1 MMKQEFPET
10 RQSLLLRLQQDS
22 DVQSWTEFE
31 QMYRPAVF
39 RLARR
44 RGLQPSDA
52 EDLTQR
58 VMLAI
63 VNKLSQ
69 WEVDRQRGSFRAWL
83 LTVTRNEVVS
93 HFRKQLRLN
102 HETVDE
108 NRHGVPELE
117 EQVDWEFRRAVFR
130 SLTRQIQ
137 SEFEPATWQC
147 FWLTAVEQ
155 QSAQEVANALGLS
168 LGAVYKNKS
177 RVLKKLKNRVAQMNN
192 STNPEDEV

>member
-1 MMKQEFPET
+1 MKQEFPET

-58 VMLAI
+58 VMLA
-63 VNKLSQ
+63 VVKKLSQ

-108 NRHGVPELE
+108 NRHGVAELE

-137 SEFEPATWQC
+137 SEFERATWQC

-155 QSAQEVANALGLS
+155 QSAQEVANVLGLS